1 MNQKYSNHYFVGEL
15 VKFHLVSNNICYG
28 PPLEAHEE
36 VEQHLTITADGKV
49 QFTAYCYGE
58 NGEYE
63 ECRRKEFSLLHNQAY
78 RIFYELE
85 DYFYE
90 GYEDTYIGG
99 DIGNW
104 TLTLENTGDDLYLY
118 HGPLSINSP
127 TEDWALS
134 NLIRRLLD
142 MPDLFVFDGNPPH
155 DHYERI
161 TVDYRSVTD
170 HEHSEQ
176 IIIDRVTESIKH
188 TLIDSNQKI
197 THLYEFEGTVPK
209 LLDDFSYGLFPRVIG
224 NPEDAIVDTAELR
237 EYQITLDTTDKQ
249 QRIIKGSYDRLSLPV
264 DYARFNGRIHHL
276 LHSHIYSE
284 LFDPALYSRRLPRK
298 SDYIYCSVKFE
309 NSYRKYHYI
318 SDDSNINIDDMV
330 IVPVGEENRHTI
342 AQVVDIDYC
351 NANDVPYP
359 LEKTKHIIRK
369 CTEHDLEEDF
379 YD

>member
-1 MNQKYSNHYFVGEL
+1 MNQKYSNQFFEGEL
-15 VKFHLVSNNICYG
+15 IKFHLVSNRLCYG
-28 PPLEAHEE
+28 QQPEAHEE
-36 VEQHLTITADGKV
+36 VEQRLTIDADGQVKFV
-49 QFTAYCYGE
+49 AYCYGE

-63 ECRRKEFSLLHNQAY
+63 ECRRKEFSLLYDHTH
-78 RIFYELE
+78 RLFHELE

-90 GYEDTYIGG
+90 YYEDILCEG
-99 DIGNW
+99 DVGNW
-104 TLTLENTGDDLYLY
+104 TLTLENADGDLHFYY
-118 HGPLSINSP
+118 GPLDHDSP
-127 TEDWALS
+127 TEDWNLS
-134 NLIRRLLD
+134 DLIRHMVD

-155 DHYERI
+155 EHYERI

-176 IIIDRVTESIKH
+176 IVIDRSTESIKH
-188 TLIDSNQKI
+188 TIIDEKQKI
-197 THLYEFEGTVPK
+197 THLYELDGTISK

-224 NPEDAIVDTAELR
+224 NPDDVIIDSAELR

-249 QRIIKGSYDRLSLPV
+249 RITKGSYDRLSFPV
-264 DYARFNGRIHHL
+264 DYAKFNGRIYHL
-276 LHSHIYSE
+276 LNSRTYSE
-284 LFDPALYSRRLPRK
+284 LLDPVLYSRRLPRK
-298 SDYIYCSVKFE
+298 SDYIYCSVRFE
-309 NSYRKYHYI
+309 SSYRKYHYI
-318 SDDSNINIDDMV
+318 SDDPNINIDDMV